1 MKTGLYHK
9 IVPSLGCIS
18 NAMNVGHPSNFAR
31 VVSLFGGWMD
41 ESGVL
46 REMPDMVRLNK
57 ELWATSI
64 DDEQTR
70 RTIQRAWKS
79 RHLLLEPHG
88 AVGWLALERYFEEKP
103 SATIAVSLETA
114 HPAKFP
120 EEIEQLLGFS
130 PEIPPALAEV
140 EEKEERY
147 LTMPAD
153 YGKFQDLLLE
163 HYSS

>member
-1 MKTGLYHK
+1 
-9 IVPSLGCIS
+9 
-18 NAMNVGHPSNFAR
+18 
-31 VVSLFGGWMD
+31 MD

-57 ELWATSI
+57 ELWAASI
-64 DDEQTR
+64 DDEETR

-88 AVGWLALERYFEEKP
+88 AVGWLALERYLEENP
-103 SATIAVSLETA
+103 SATIAVSMETA

-130 PEIPPALAEV
+130 PEVPPALAEV
-140 EEKEERY
+140 ERNEEQF
-147 LTMPAD
+147 LNMPAD
-153 YGKFQDLLLE
+153 YGAFHKLLLTK
-163 HYSS
+163 YGG